1 MESRPNAFL
10 TTGLKVMISG
20 IAFDHPDRFS
30 CLIAFQFDRFKIYT
44 IVPIV
49 LISTQ
54 GRPGRL
60 RSSK

>member
-30 CLIAFQFDRFKIYT
+30 CLRAFQFDRYT

>member
-1 MESRPNAFL
+1 
-10 TTGLKVMISG
+10 MISG

-30 CLIAFQFDRFKIYT
+30 KCCLRAFQFDRFKIYT

-60 RSSK
+60 RSSE

>member
-30 CLIAFQFDRFKIYT
+30 CLRAFQFDRFKIYT
-44 IVPIV
+44 IVPI
-49 LISTQ
+49 STQ